1 MIPMIA
7 TYIIYGVIFL
17 VYISVVAMAIW
28 AMRQSEPS
36 PGNED
41 MKLGRMP
48 SFVNP
53 DLVAE
58 RLRHLPELLPN
69 F

>member
-1 MIPMIA
+1 MIA
-7 TYIIYGVIFL
+7 TYIAYSVLIL
-17 VYISVVAMAIW
+17 VYITVVAMAIW
-28 AMRQSEPS
+28 AMRQTEPSEPS
-36 PGNED
+36 PGNKD
-41 MKLGRMP
+41 MELGRMP

-58 RLRHLPELLPN
+58 LLRNPPESLPD